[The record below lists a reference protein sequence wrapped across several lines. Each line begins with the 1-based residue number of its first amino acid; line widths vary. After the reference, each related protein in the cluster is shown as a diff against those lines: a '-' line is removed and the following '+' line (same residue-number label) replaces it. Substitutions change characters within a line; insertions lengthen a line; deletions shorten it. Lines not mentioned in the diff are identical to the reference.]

1 MRNKGYVL
9 TGFVVVIFVILM
21 GMVMLYSTSTHQS
34 VQTDYREITIIKA
47 QSMSRAISGVL
58 EEANSVSSCVLILD
72 ALDTE
77 ILAMGDALP
86 VTISSLSCSGNHV
99 DVESKDGETIS
110 LS

>member
-21 GMVMLYSTSTHQS
+21 GMVMVYSTSTHHS
-34 VQTDYREITIIKA
+34 VQTDYNEITIIKA

-58 EEANSVSSCVLILD
+58 EEADSFGKCGIIKTALD
-72 ALDTE
+72 AE
-77 ILAMGDALP
+77 ILALGDALP
-86 VTISSLSCSGNHV
+86 VRISSLSCSGNQV